1 MRSLNSNSNVNQ
13 WLVLQRLL
21 FRNDISITQ
30 LPRVNIF
37 SSVWR
42 LTHFCTCFSVS
53 SFMLLIFY
61 MWSIIRRKMPYA
73 SLFCFQRLDS
83 VVLMM
88 TSPSLC
94 SHIVAIG
101 GFAFNR
107 LSSIHV
113 YFVLVSLS
121 QLCLPTSLGEAILYW
136 ILIPCS
142 MAFLVSRNCNH
153 YQGFQ

>member
-1 MRSLNSNSNVNQ
+1 MTCFPETIISY
-13 WLVLQRLL
+13 
-21 FRNDISITQ
+21 DISTTQ
-30 LPRVNIF
+30 LPPVNIF
-37 SSVWR
+37 SSVWTP
-42 LTHFCTCFSVS
+42 THFCTCFSVS

-61 MWSIIRRKMPYA
+61 MWSIICRKMSCA
-73 SLFCFQRLDS
+73 SLFCFQRPDS

-113 YFVLVSLS
+113 YFVLVRLS
-121 QLCLPTSLGEAILYW
+121 QLCLPTLGEAILCW
-136 ILIPCS
+136 IVIPCS
-142 MAFLVSRNCNH
+142 MAFLVSVNCNH
-153 YQGFQ
+153 HQRFQ